1 MFIYFMLQKSQF
13 MPFHLLCMFKGKS
26 PVNRNVSSYCD
37 EHGDARQHQK
47 NADQHVHTNIVVLY
61 KLAMR
66 IMGGR
71 KDIVMKTTTLKKP
84 SFSKEKNEQ
93 KIKCCPFQL
102 LCGIHIFS
110 TEIRIS
116 APINENHK

>member
-1 MFIYFMLQKSQF
+1 MIHVYLFYAAKV
-13 MPFHLLCMFKGKS
+13 LLTETFQVIVMNMEIHDNTKKM
-26 PVNRNVSSYCD
+26 
-37 EHGDARQHQK
+37 
-47 NADQHVHTNIVVLY
+47 HTNIVVLY

-71 KDIVMKTTTLKKP
+71 KDIIMKTTTLKKP